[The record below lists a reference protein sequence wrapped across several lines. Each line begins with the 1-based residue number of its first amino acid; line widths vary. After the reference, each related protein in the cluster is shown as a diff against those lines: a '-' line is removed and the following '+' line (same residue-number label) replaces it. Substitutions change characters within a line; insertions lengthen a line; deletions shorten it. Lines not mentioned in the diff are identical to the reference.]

1 MLCMSLAY
9 IDTVIIIIL
18 CSAFFT
24 VTAAR
29 LSVSIDRFNDVSVIV
44 VNSE

>member
-9 IDTVIIIIL
+9 IDTVITGV
-18 CSAFFT
+18 CSACFT

-29 LSVSIDRFNDVSVIV
+29 LSVSLDRFNDVSVIV